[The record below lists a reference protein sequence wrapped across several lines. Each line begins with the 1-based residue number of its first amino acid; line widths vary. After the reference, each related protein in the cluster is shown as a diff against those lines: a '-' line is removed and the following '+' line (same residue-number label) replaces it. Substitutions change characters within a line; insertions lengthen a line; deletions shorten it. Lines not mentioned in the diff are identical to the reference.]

1 MTDIKKAKKFRED
14 LGYSII
20 VILGIFP
27 DGTQNVLTHGKTIND
42 AKNAASMGNQ
52 LKKKLTWPDKLC
64 NAIPLKRI
72 CGNCSYWQAEYH
84 HPGSLI
90 KENRNGDCMFTPDK
104 IGRYEKDRACMSM
117 EPK

>member
-1 MTDIKKAKKFRED
+1 MTDIKKAKKIRED
-14 LGYSII
+14 LGYSIV
-20 VILGIFP
+20 VILGISQ
-27 DGTQNVLTHGKTIND
+27 DGTQNVLTHGKTVGD
-42 AKNAASMGNQ
+42 SKRAASMGNK
-52 LKKKLTWPDKLC
+52 LKKKLNWPDKLC

-104 IGRYEKDRACMSM
+104 MGRYEKDRACMSM